1 MATHS
6 CVLAWR
12 LPGIGEPG
20 GLPSLGLHRVRHDW
34 SDLAAAAAAVL
45 IGIKNLSARVGVV
58 RDAASIP
65 GLGRF
70 PRGGHGSPLQYSCLE
85 NFMDSGGARQA
96 IVHRVAKSQ
105 TPLKWLSMRAQ
116 RNQGTSQAKLLVEG
130 GLGEEISK
138 RCGENKGWLPWKR
151 AGLCPFFLY
160 SYDICAMPWR
170 INWVIHGRLFYLSP
184 GLQNMSPKMEL
195 SGTSWSGFT
204 TPYKSGWLFLCC
216 RLCFA
221 KSVFWQI
228 RSMRIWLLCL
238 PTDLLSY
245 FWPQDLQTSS
255 RPEKWQTQHES

>member
-1 MATHS
+1 MQLQSLDWEDSLEEGMAAHS
-6 CVLAWR
+6 SILAWR
-12 LPGIGEPG
+12 ISWTVEELDGLQSIG
-20 GLPSLGLHRVRHDW
+20 SQKVRHHW
-34 SDLAAAAAAVL
+34 SDLACVHKE
-45 IGIKNLSARVGVV
+45 IKVH
-58 RDAASIP
+58 
-65 GLGRF
+65 
-70 PRGGHGSPLQYSCLE
+70 PRQSCLLK
-85 NFMDSGGARQA
+85 
-96 IVHRVAKSQ
+96 VALGKRS
-105 TPLKWLSMRAQ
+105 LSVVGKIKA
-116 RNQGTSQAKLLVEG
+116 GYPGK
-130 GLGEEISK
+130 GLA
-138 RCGENKGWLPWKR
+138 C
-151 AGLCPFFLY
+151 APFFLY